1 MKDLF
6 GQAILDYQ
14 QGQYTEDLKTET
26 SISEEDVLPLPYLF
40 RDYAQMPLLEQ
51 QALQMARGRVLD
63 VGCGAGSHALYLQ
76 NERGLEVTAIDLS
89 AKAIEVCQLRGI
101 RSAKVQNVLE
111 ASEKYDTL
119 LLLMNG
125 AGMCGRLKK
134 MPAFFAHLKTLLNEG
149 GQILTDS
156 SDIIYMFDQNPDGS
170 YDVPLYGDYYGELEY
185 IVKYK
190 GKREKPFNWLYV
202 DYNTLQ
208 NVAHA
213 VGLQCELVAQGA
225 HYDYLARLF

>member
-101 RSAKVQNVLE
+101 RSARVQNVLDT
-111 ASEKYDTL
+111 SEKYDTL

-213 VGLQCELVAQGA
+213 VGLQCELVAQGE

>member
-1 MKDLF
+1 
-6 GQAILDYQ
+6 
-14 QGQYTEDLKTET
+14 
-26 SISEEDVLPLPYLF
+26 
-40 RDYAQMPLLEQ
+40 
-51 QALQMARGRVLD
+51 
-63 VGCGAGSHALYLQ
+63 
-76 NERGLEVTAIDLS
+76 
-89 AKAIEVCQLRGI
+89 
-101 RSAKVQNVLE
+101 
-111 ASEKYDTL
+111 
-119 LLLMNG
+119 
-125 AGMCGRLKK
+125 

-213 VGLQCELVAQGA
+213 VGLQCELVAQGE